1 MGKDDSGSVITT
13 FRVMPESTDVDLDEL
28 EDRIREKINPARME
42 RQPIAF
48 GLEAILLVKQIPE
61 KDGELDR
68 ITEEIMSIEGVR
80 EAQVIDIT
88 RSM

>member
-1 MGKDDSGSVITT
+1 MGKDGAGSVVTT
-13 FRVMPESTDVDLDEL
+13 FKVMPDGTDVDLDAL
-28 EDRIREKINPARME
+28 EKRLQKRINPARMS

-61 KDGELDR
+61 KDGELEKV
-68 ITEEIMSIEGVR
+68 TNEILAVEGVR
-80 EAQVIDIT
+80 EAEIISAT